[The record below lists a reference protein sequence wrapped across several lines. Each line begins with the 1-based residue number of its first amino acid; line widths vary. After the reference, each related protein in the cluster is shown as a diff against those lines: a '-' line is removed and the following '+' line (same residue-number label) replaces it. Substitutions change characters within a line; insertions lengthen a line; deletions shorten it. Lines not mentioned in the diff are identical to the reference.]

1 MNVRRVLFAV
11 LLTCASVACASDDD
25 ATGAAAPPVMV
36 QGSFAPLR
44 DAFNAAHG
52 SVRLLFVVDSACA
65 VCLRGMADLDDDL
78 LRSTHD
84 TRLRTFVVH
93 VPVIGGTAEH
103 IGPSAKLLQNPN
115 VTHYWNPSGAFG
127 TQLGQSLALKRKD
140 KDVYAWDVWLVY
152 GPDATWSGTMPP
164 APQLL
169 MHQLPQL
176 RDSEYAVLDSASF
189 AAHVRREL
197 AQLSPPSKAAD

>member
-1 MNVRRVLFAV
+1 MNVRRVLFTV
-11 LLTCASVACASDDD
+11 LVTCASSACASEDR
-25 ATGAAAPPVMV
+25 ATAETTPPVV
-36 QGSFAPLR
+36 LQESFAPLR

-65 VCLRGMADLDDDL
+65 VCLRGMADIDDDL
-78 LRSTHD
+78 LSTTHD
-84 TRLRTFVVH
+84 ARLRTFVVH
-93 VPVIGGTAEH
+93 VPVMGGTAEH
-103 IGPSAKLLQNPN
+103 IGPAAELLHNSN

-127 TQLGQSLALKRKD
+127 TELGQSLALKRNG

-152 GPDATWSGTMPP
+152 GPEATWSGTMPP

-176 RDSEYAVLDSASF
+176 RDSEYALLDSASF
-189 AAHVRREL
+189 AAHVRKEL
-197 AQLSPPSKAAD
+197 ARLSPSAKVAD